1 MFESVNFME
10 RFKAFFHRGFQMPK
24 QKTHRGAAKRF
35 KVTSKGKVKRW
46 KAGRRHL
53 LECKTTK
60 QLRNLRNG
68 AMCAPEDAKKIRKL
82 LCVD

>member
-1 MFESVNFME
+1 ME

-35 KVTSKGKVKRW
+35 KVTSKLKVKRW

>member
-1 MFESVNFME
+1 
-10 RFKAFFHRGFQMPK
+10 MPK

-60 QLRNLRNG
+60 QLRNLR
-68 AMCAPEDAKKIRKL
+68 KL
-82 LCVD
+82 PICYIEGQIGGQIEGRRNRLKDVGTD